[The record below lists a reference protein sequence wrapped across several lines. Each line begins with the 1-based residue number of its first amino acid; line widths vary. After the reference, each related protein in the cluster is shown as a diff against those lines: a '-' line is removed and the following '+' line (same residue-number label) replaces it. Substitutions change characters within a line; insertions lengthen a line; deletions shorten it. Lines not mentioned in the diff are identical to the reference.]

1 MFPRPF
7 VLLAAGALGAVA
19 LVVAPTP
26 VASAAPTTWFY
37 PSVDCPLN
45 GSDGLQNCIDHAASG
60 DTIEITQE
68 ILTDVAIVNR
78 SLTIK
83 PDSPSLHPQ
92 LTYLAIRDQDLDGFR
107 DIDVTV
113 SGLRVTLGVEGT
125 LRYGVR
131 DHVTL
136 QHDVV
141 GLGETNT
148 RGIVVDAESPVD
160 LDVESSYART
170 TDHQSAS
177 LELYAQ
183 HASGT
188 SRFRAVG
195 NKVTQHLA
203 PNHDSGSGI
212 QVESTN
218 GSRIDAA
225 IYNNRVWDVVGD
237 DAGGAS
243 GIFLYPDSASSMNAD
258 LVGNTFDTVGSH
270 AISLRNDVDASHHVT
285 LNVFDNIVSHATGS
299 GVALNSSVPGTLRF
313 HAGYNDFFKLGQPNF
328 YDGSKPGPGNRKVNP
343 RYVDRPSG
351 DLRLEHSSRLIDAGQ
366 ACTSG
371 GLANLDAAGHGR
383 VAGTDIDMGSYE
395 VGAGRPT
402 GKVRFGTGHHD
413 TLRGTS
419 GRDILCGFGGND
431 TLRGRGAA
439 DFIDGGGGSDHLDGG
454 PGADWLRGGP
464 GRDTACTPV
473 AGDHRASVERT
484 ASC

>member
-1 MFPRPF
+1 
-7 VLLAAGALGAVA
+7 
-19 LVVAPTP
+19 
-26 VASAAPTTWFY
+26 
-37 PSVDCPLN
+37 
-45 GSDGLQNCIDHAASG
+45 
-60 DTIEITQE
+60 
-68 ILTDVAIVNR
+68 
-78 SLTIK
+78 
-83 PDSPSLHPQ
+83 
-92 LTYLAIRDQDLDGFR
+92 
-107 DIDVTV
+107 
-113 SGLRVTLGVEGT
+113 
-125 LRYGVR
+125 
-131 DHVTL
+131 
-136 QHDVV
+136 
-141 GLGETNT
+141 
-148 RGIVVDAESPVD
+148 
-160 LDVESSYART
+160 
-170 TDHQSAS
+170 
-177 LELYAQ
+177 
-183 HASGT
+183 
-188 SRFRAVG
+188 
-195 NKVTQHLA
+195 
-203 PNHDSGSGI
+203 
-212 QVESTN
+212 
-218 GSRIDAA
+218 
-225 IYNNRVWDVVGD
+225 
-237 DAGGAS
+237 
-243 GIFLYPDSASSMNAD
+243 
-258 LVGNTFDTVGSH
+258 VGNTFDTVGSH

-343 RYVDRPSG
+343 RYLDRPSG

-383 VAGTDIDMGSYE
+383 VAGADIDMGSYE